1 MPRTRTLLPLLSCLL
16 TACTVAVPGT
26 PVAVPNPKKPKP
38 PMTIVLLSP
47 PGTDPAGQ
55 KLTDAVKAYAAKQK
69 GKLTE
74 LKTSGNPSS
83 DVSLLSRAV
92 QQKSSVIVVTSYVL
106 PDKLAAIVAQNPKQ
120 KFLAISTCVGATP
133 PANLTCTQPRDHEG
147 VFLLGAEA
155 GLLSSTGKVGSVV
168 AVTSIPELKRFS
180 APFGQGAATAKPG
193 TTFQEAAIGTGTD
206 GRAFNDPVK
215 AGQLATQLGA
225 SHVMTSAFGGNTGV
239 FQAAKAGGFGVF
251 GMLEPDCA
259 DGQGTV
265 VDSLVSHPDVVI
277 KDALDAIDAGQPGRL
292 RSYGLKE
299 NALSVHALEADVA
312 ATQCTIAGKAE
323 VIAKVRELR
332 EKIVTG
338 ELTVADPAKQ

>member
-38 PMTIVLLSP
+38 PLTIVLISP
-47 PGTDPAGQ
+47 PGTDPAGK
-55 KLTDAVKAYAAKQK
+55 KLADAVKAYAAKRK
-69 GKLTE
+69 GKVTE
-74 LKTSGNPSS
+74 LKTTGNPST
-83 DVSLLSRAV
+83 DGTVLSRAA
-92 QQKSSVIVVTSYVL
+92 QQKATVVVVAATVAA
-106 PDKLAAIVAQNPKQ
+106 DKLAPAIMSNTKQ
-120 KFLAISTCVGATP
+120 KFLVIGNCLGGTP
-133 PANLTCTQPRDHEG
+133 PAHMTCTQNRDQEG

-155 GLLSSTGKVGSVV
+155 GLLSTTGKVGSVV
-168 AVTSIPELKRFS
+168 AVNTIPELKRFS
-180 APFGQGAATAKPG
+180 APFGQGAAAAKPG

-225 SHVMTSAFGGNTGV
+225 SHVMTSAFGGNAGV

-251 GMLEPDCA
+251 GMLEQDCA
-259 DGQGTV
+259 DGGGTV
-265 VDSLVSHPDVVI
+265 VDTLVSHPDVVI
-277 KDALDAIDAGQPGRL
+277 KDAMDAIDAGQPGRL

-312 ATQCTIAGKAE
+312 TAQCTIAGKAE

-338 ELTVADPAKQ
+338 ELAVADPAK